1 MVCNR
6 DTAMRIFEESRL
18 ACDAAFP
25 KPVQQAYLYG
35 SYARGD
41 YHAESDIDILLTVDE
56 DGSLYEYRRAA
67 AKICSELSL
76 KYDVMV
82 SVTVKPDTQFR
93 QYADVLPFYCNVREE
108 GIRCAAG

>member
-1 MVCNR
+1 MCNQK
-6 DTAMRIFEESRL
+6 TALRILEETAI
-18 ACDAAFP
+18 ACNMAFP
-25 KPVQQAYLYG
+25 KPIQQAYLFG

-82 SVTVKPDTQFR
+82 SVTVKSDAQFR
-93 QYADVLPFYCNVREE
+93 RYGDVLPFYRNVREE

>member
-1 MVCNR
+1 MRNGDFARAIAKEAYLVCN
-6 DTAMRIFEESRL
+6 
-18 ACDAAFP
+18 AAFP
-25 KPVQQAYLYG
+25 KPIQQAYLYG

-56 DGSLYEYRRAA
+56 EGSLSEYRRAA

-82 SVTVKPDTQFR
+82 SVTVKSDAQFR
-93 QYADVLPFYCNVREE
+93 KYGDVLPFYRNVREE
-108 GIRCAAG
+108 GISCAAG

>member
-1 MVCNR
+1 M
-6 DTAMRIFEESRL
+6 MIFEESYL
-18 ACDAAFP
+18 ACNAAFL

-35 SYARGD
+35 SYARRD

-82 SVTVKPDTQFR
+82 SVTVKSEKQFQR
-93 QYADVLPFYCNVREE
+93 YADALPFYRNVRKE
-108 GIRCAAG
+108 GIRRAAG

>member
-1 MVCNR
+1 MLNGDFARSVM
-6 DTAMRIFEESRL
+6 DEVYL

-25 KPVQQAYLYG
+25 KPIQQAYLFG

-67 AKICSELSL
+67 AEICSELSL

-82 SVTVKPDTQFR
+82 SVTVKPDAQFR
-93 QYADVLPFYCNVREE
+93 RYADVLPFYRNVREE